1 VDADERLRL
10 DFDQTTRLSTP
21 SASPALGFV
30 GLGSMGSRIA
40 RRLLEA
46 GHAVHGWNRTAT
58 KAEELEEAG
67 LVVESSA
74 ADVARAADVVFS
86 MVTDT
91 AAVETVV
98 EGEDGLL
105 VGMRPGGILVEM
117 STVDPAVSAGL
128 AERFAAGGAFMLDAP
143 VSGSIATLEAGQ
155 LSIMVGGDEGAYE
168 RVRPLLLD
176 IGPKVMRIGDNG
188 QALLVKLAVNNTLV
202 AEMVAFCENV
212 AMAEKGGVKR
222 EIAVEA
228 LLQSVV
234 SSPMLQYRGPFVLE
248 GRMPAEAW
256 SNVNLQQKDMTLG
269 LATGKRLA
277 TPLPT
282 STAAN
287 ELLTAARGMGLERY
301 DFAVVYE
308 VFRVLN
314 GLAGARGVGE

>member
-1 VDADERLRL
+1 
-10 DFDQTTRLSTP
+10 
-21 SASPALGFV
+21 
-30 GLGSMGSRIA
+30 MGSRIA
-40 RRLLEA
+40 RRLLAA
-46 GHAVHGWNRTAT
+46 GHEVHGWNRTGA
-58 KAEELEEAG
+58 KAEELAMSG
-67 LVVESSA
+67 LVLESSA

-91 AAVETVV
+91 AAVEAVV

-105 VGMRPGGILVEM
+105 AGVRPGGILVEM
-117 STVDPAVSAGL
+117 STIDPAVSTRL
-128 AERFAAGGAFMLDAP
+128 AERFRAREGFMLDAP

-155 LSIMVGGDEGAYE
+155 LAIMVGGDEDAYE

-176 IGPKVMRIGDNG
+176 IGPKVMRIGTNG

-212 AMAEKGGVKR
+212 AMAEKGGVER
-222 EIAVEA
+222 EVAVEA

-287 ELLTAARGMGLERY
+287 ELLTAARGMGLEQY

-308 VFRVLN
+308 VFRALN
-314 GLAGARGVGE
+314 GLAGTRDVGG

>member
-1 VDADERLRL
+1 
-10 DFDQTTRLSTP
+10 
-21 SASPALGFV
+21 
-30 GLGSMGSRIA
+30 MGSRIA

-46 GHAVHGWNRTAT
+46 GHRVHGWNRTAV
-58 KAEELEEAG
+58 KAEELASAG

-86 MVTDT
+86 IVTDT
-91 AAVETVV
+91 AAVEAVV

-105 VGMRPGGILVEM
+105 VGVQRGGILVEM
-117 STVDPAVSAGL
+117 STIDPAVSARL
-128 AERFAAGGAFMLDAP
+128 AEGFSARGALMLDAP
-143 VSGSIATLEAGQ
+143 VSGSIATLEAGE
-155 LSIMVGGDEGAYE
+155 LAIMVGGDEDAYE

-176 IGPKVMRIGDNG
+176 IGPKVMRIGANG
-188 QALLVKLAVNNTLV
+188 QALLVKLAINNTLV

-212 AMAEKGGVKR
+212 AMAEKGGVERKV
-222 EIAVEA
+222 AVEA

-234 SSPMLQYRGPFVLE
+234 SSPMLRYRGPFVLE

-269 LATGKRLA
+269 LGTGKRLA

-287 ELLTAARGMGLERY
+287 ELLTAARGMGLEQY

-308 VFRVLN
+308 VFRALN
-314 GLAGARGVGE
+314 GLAGTRAVGE

>member
-1 VDADERLRL
+1 M
-10 DFDQTTRLSTP
+10 STP

-46 GHAVHGWNRTAT
+46 GHTVHGWNRTRA
-58 KAEELEEAG
+58 KAEALEDAG
-67 LVVESSA
+67 LVVESSP
-74 ADVARAADVVFS
+74 ADVGRAADIVFS

-91 AAVETVV
+91 AAVEAVV
-98 EGEDGLL
+98 EGENGLL
-105 VGMRPGGILVEM
+105 VGVRPDGILVEM
-117 STVDPAVSAGL
+117 STIDPAVSARL
-128 AERFAAGGAFMLDAP
+128 AEGFSARGAFMLDAP
-143 VSGSIATLEAGQ
+143 VSGSIATLDAGG
-155 LSIMVGGDEGAYE
+155 LSIMVGGDKGAYE

-176 IGPKVMRIGDNG
+176 IGPKVMHIGTNG
-188 QALLVKLAVNNTLV
+188 QALLVKLAINNTLV

-212 AMAEKGGVKR
+212 AMAEKGGVER
-222 EIAVEA
+222 EVAVEA
-228 LLQSVV
+228 LLQSVI

-269 LATGKRLA
+269 LRTGKRLA

-282 STAAN
+282 SSAAN

-308 VFRVLN
+308 VFRALN
-314 GLAGARGVGE
+314 GLAGTREPG

>member
-1 VDADERLRL
+1 
-10 DFDQTTRLSTP
+10 
-21 SASPALGFV
+21 
-30 GLGSMGSRIA
+30 MGSRIA

-46 GHAVHGWNRTAT
+46 GHEVHGWNRTRA
-58 KAEELEEAG
+58 KAEELVDAG
-67 LVVESSA
+67 LVVEDSA

-91 AAVETVV
+91 ASVEAIV

-105 VGMRPGGILVEM
+105 EGIRPEAILVEM
-117 STVDPAVSAGL
+117 STIDPAASVRLAQDFSA
-128 AERFAAGGAFMLDAP
+128 RGAFMLDAP
-143 VSGSIATLEAGQ
+143 VSGSIVTLEAGQ
-155 LSIMVGGDEGAYE
+155 LSIMVGGDEAAYE
-168 RVRPLLLD
+168 RVRPILLQ
-176 IGPKVMRIGDNG
+176 IGPKVMRIGSNG
-188 QALLVKLAVNNTLV
+188 QALLVKLAINNTLV

-222 EIAVEA
+222 EVAVEA
-228 LLQSVV
+228 LLQSVIA
-234 SSPMLQYRGPFVLE
+234 SPMLAYRGPFVLE

-269 LATGKRLA
+269 LGTGKRLA

-287 ELLTAARGMGLERY
+287 EVLTAARGMGLEQY

-308 VFRVLN
+308 VFRALN
-314 GLAGARGVGE
+314 GLAGTRELGA

>member
-1 VDADERLRL
+1 
-10 DFDQTTRLSTP
+10 
-21 SASPALGFV
+21 
-30 GLGSMGSRIA
+30 MGSRIA
-40 RRLLEA
+40 ARLLAA
-46 GHAVHGWNRTAT
+46 GNEVHGWNRTPGT
-58 KAEELEEAG
+58 SGELVANG
-67 LVVESSA
+67 LVEEPAPAAVAEA
-74 ADVARAADVVFS
+74 ADVIFS

-91 AAVETVV
+91 AAVEEVLTRP
-98 EGEDGLL
+98 DGLL
-105 VGMRPGGILVEM
+105 AGLRPGAVIVEM
-117 STVDPAVSAGL
+117 STIDPAASVVL
-128 AERFAAGGAFMLDAP
+128 ASEAAAAGGVMLDAP

-155 LSIMVGGDEGAYE
+155 LSIMVGGPEAAYE
-168 RVRPLLLD
+168 RVRPLLLQ

-188 QALLVKLAVNNTLV
+188 QALIVKLAINNTLV